1 MQPDQYPLMRA
12 HEERHWWYRGNRAV
26 VRRLLLRW
34 APAAAAL
41 RLDAGC
47 GTGKN
52 LEAFAEFG
60 PAVGIDFSA
69 AALASCRE
77 RGLHLLARASV
88 TALPFPDRSF
98 ALVTC
103 FEVLTH
109 AAVGDWRAALVEFH
123 RVLQPGGLVVLREP
137 AFAALRGSHD
147 EVVHSVHRFRRR
159 ELRDAVEG
167 AGFEV
172 LRCSYQNLL
181 LFFPALLVRSW
192 QRWRG
197 TMQQQPVADFDK
209 GNLALGSLCTAW
221 LTCEGVWLQFLRLPL
236 GSSVLC
242 VARKRSGAGLER

>member
-26 VRRLLLRW
+26 VRRLLRRW
-34 APAAAAL
+34 APATPSL

-60 PAVGIDFSA
+60 PAVGIDFA
-69 AALASCRE
+69 TAALASCRD
-77 RGLHLLARASV
+77 RGQSHLARASV
-88 TALPFPDRSF
+88 IDLPFADRSF
-98 ALVTC
+98 GLVTC

-109 AAVGDWRAALVEFH
+109 AAVGDWRAAIAEFH
-123 RVLQPGGLVVLREP
+123 RVLRPGGLVVLREP

-147 EVVHSVHRFRRR
+147 EVVHSVHRFRRG
-159 ELRDAVEG
+159 ELRDAVER

-181 LFFPALLVRSW
+181 LFFPALLMRSW

-197 TMQQQPVADFDK
+197 AGKQRAVADFDK
-209 GNLALGSLCTAW
+209 ANLALAGLCTAW
-221 LTCEGVWLQFLRLPL
+221 LTFEGFWLQFLRLPL

-242 VARKRSGAGLER
+242 IARKRASDGT